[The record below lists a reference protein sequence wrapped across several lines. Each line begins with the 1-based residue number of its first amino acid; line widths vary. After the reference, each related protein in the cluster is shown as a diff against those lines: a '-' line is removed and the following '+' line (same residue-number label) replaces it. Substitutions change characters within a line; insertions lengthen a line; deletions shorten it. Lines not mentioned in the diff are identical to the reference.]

1 MFRVAVA
8 TLLDISSD
16 SIVILSVT
24 SATTDESSN
33 GLRRRRILQTG
44 SLVVDFMIVTSTLEE
59 ANFLAGSIQG
69 LSSNAERFE
78 QELQN
83 TGLTQIASASVSA
96 TIVTLA
102 PPPSPPPSPPPP
114 SPISEILDLSSGA
127 NLNVSITYV
136 LNYILCVFVFVF
148 F

>member
-8 TLLDISSD
+8 NLLDVSSD

-24 SATTDESSN
+24 SDESSN
-33 GLRRRRILQTG
+33 GLRRRGILQTG
-44 SLVVDFMIVTSTLEE
+44 SLVVEFMIVTSTLEE
-59 ANFLAGSIQG
+59 ANFLAGSIQEV
-69 LSSNAERFE
+69 SSNAGRFE

-83 TGLTQIASASVSA
+83 TGLTQITSASVSA

-102 PPPSPPPSPPPP
+102 PPPSPPPSSPPP

-127 NLNVSITYV
+127 NIKVSITYV
-136 LNYILCVFVFVF
+136 LNYILCVFVFF
-148 F
+148 